1 MTVHDHVTAARE
13 RLVRAGIGPES
24 AILDAEVLAR
34 YALGWDRA
42 TYLSNRHTV
51 ASSAFENR
59 YAQLVAR
66 REQREPVPFIT
77 GHREFWGL
85 DFEVTRDVL
94 IPRPETEL
102 ILEEA
107 IALVGGQPSA
117 TPVSIVD
124 AGTGC
129 GCLATALAVEL
140 PGAHITATDISPAAL
155 RVARRNAARHGVADR
170 IRWVETSFL
179 TNLDDAP
186 NLVVSNPPYVPAGA
200 AAALSPEVRDYEPAI
215 AVLSGTDGLAALRE
229 LVRQA
234 EGCLTPG
241 GWLIVE
247 FGLGQEAALRA
258 LVSTQPCLSV
268 VKIRSDLQG
277 IARTAVIRREEHSAR
292 SAEAISGA
300 PAES

>member
-13 RLVRAGIGPES
+13 RLVRAGVGPER

-42 TYLSNRHTV
+42 TYLSNRHAV

-107 IALVGGQPSA
+107 IALVGGQPSS
-117 TPVSIVD
+117 TPISIVD
-124 AGTGC
+124 AGTGS

-155 RVARRNAARHGVADR
+155 SVARRNAARHGVADR

-179 TNLDDAP
+179 TNLDDAD
-186 NLVVSNPPYVPAGA
+186 LIVSNPPYVPAVA
-200 AAALSPEVRDYEPAI
+200 AAALSPEVRYEPAI
-215 AVLSGTDGLAALRE
+215 AVLSGTDGLTGLRE

-258 LVSTQPCLSV
+258 LVSTRLCLSV
-268 VKIRSDLQG
+268 VKIRLDLQG
-277 IARTAVIRREEHSAR
+277 IARTAVIRRDEHSVL